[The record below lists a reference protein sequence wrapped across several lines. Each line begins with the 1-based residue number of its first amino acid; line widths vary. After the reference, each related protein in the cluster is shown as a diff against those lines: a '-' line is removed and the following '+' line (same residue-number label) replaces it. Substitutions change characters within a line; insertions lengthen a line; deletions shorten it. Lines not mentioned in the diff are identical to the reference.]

1 MAALLCL
8 AAAHVVMQILNGIC
22 NFIPMMYTQKAHGVF
37 SAALFQKINRLTPI
51 QWEDTRVLDDINKAL
66 KGEQESIYFTNTILM
81 LLTFYLPY
89 FLFMALYLWRCKP
102 LLVISLLLV
111 FLPTLLTQLLRTK
124 LFAKA
129 EDASAPGSAASS
141 NMPKAVL
148 PAASSSKRP
157 VRWGPLVIFVI
168 SFRAL
173 PLY

>member
-1 MAALLCL
+1 M
-8 AAAHVVMQILNGIC
+8 
-22 NFIPMMYTQKAHGVF
+22 
-37 SAALFQKINRLTPI
+37 
-51 QWEDTRVLDDINKAL
+51 EDTRVLDDINKAL

-129 EDASAPGSAASS
+129 EDASAPVRRELEYAESCIAGREFFKETRTLGAFGYFRDLFQSSASLLNRLQMRAS
-141 NMPKAVL
+141 
-148 PAASSSKRP
+148 
-157 VRWGPLVIFVI
+157 VRADL
-168 SFRAL
+168 AEL
-173 PLY
+173 E